1 MREMVERRIGS
12 ARPIDGQH
20 FNNPARLLPVP
31 PGYLAAMNAITLLK
45 NDHKTVEDL
54 FKRFEKLGPRAVKT
68 KQDVVQRI
76 VRELSI
82 HAVIEEMAFYPAI
95 REAVEKGDVDDM
107 VLESLEE
114 HHIVKWVLSELEGM
128 SPTHERFDAKV
139 TVLIENVRHH
149 VKEEEKDLFPKVS
162 KMFGKEILDELGD
175 AMARLKKTAPTRPHP
190 RSPDEPPGNLIAVPG
205 AALMDRALDAGRK
218 LVGRT

>member
-1 MREMVERRIGS
+1 
-12 ARPIDGQH
+12 
-20 FNNPARLLPVP
+20 
-31 PGYLAAMNAITLLK
+31 
-45 NDHKTVEDL
+45 
-54 FKRFEKLGPRAVKT
+54 
-68 KQDVVQRI
+68 
-76 VRELSI
+76 
-82 HAVIEEMAFYPAI
+82 MAFYPAI